1 LTKQQ
6 KTVGLLVAVLI
17 VWGAIGYQIFM
28 RLQPNSGT
36 TAIEIQRT
44 FTPQKY
50 TEKEF
55 HTIKEPYRDPFLGK
69 FPATKVIRTKK
80 VKKLTVVFPSI
91 VYNGIISGNTSQSYI
106 LTINGRQELFKLKET
121 LNEVTLLKATV
132 EEVKI
137 SYKGNKKTILLQ
149 I

>member
-1 LTKQQ
+1 MTKQQ
-6 KTVGLLVAVLI
+6 KIVGLLVAVLI

-28 RLQPNSGT
+28 SLHPNSGI
-36 TAIEIQRT
+36 TAIEVKST

-55 HTIKEPYRDPFLGK
+55 YTIKEPYRDPFLGK
-69 FPATKVIRTKK
+69 FPSTKVIRINKA
-80 VKKLTVVFPSI
+80 KKLTVVFPSI
-91 VYNGIISGNTSQSYI
+91 VYNGIISGNSSQSYI
-106 LTINGRQELFKLKET
+106 LTINGRQEVFKLKDT

-132 EEVKI
+132 EEVMI

>member
-6 KTVGLLVAVLI
+6 KIVGLLAAVLI

-55 HTIKEPYRDPFLGK
+55 YTIKEPYRDPFLGK

-80 VKKLTVVFPSI
+80 VKKLTVVFRSI

-106 LTINGRQELFKLKET
+106 LTINGRQEVFKLKET

-132 EEVKI
+132 EEVMI

>member
-1 LTKQQ
+1 MTKQQ

-28 RLQPNSGT
+28 RLQPNADT

-55 HTIKEPYRDPFLGK
+55 YTIKEPYRDPFLGK

-132 EEVKI
+132 EEVMI

>member
-1 LTKQQ
+1 
-6 KTVGLLVAVLI
+6 
-17 VWGAIGYQIFM
+17 M
-28 RLQPNSGT
+28 RLQPNAGT

-55 HTIKEPYRDPFLGK
+55 YTIKEPYRDPFLGK

-132 EEVKI
+132 VEVMI

>member
-1 LTKQQ
+1 MTKQQ

-28 RLQPNSGT
+28 RLQPNAGT

-55 HTIKEPYRDPFLGK
+55 YTIKEPYRDPFLGK

-80 VKKLTVVFPSI
+80 VKKLTVVFPGI

-132 EEVKI
+132 EEVMI

>member
-1 LTKQQ
+1 MIKQQ

-17 VWGAIGYQIFM
+17 VWGAIGYQVFM
-28 RLQPNSGT
+28 RLQSNSGI
-36 TAIEIQRT
+36 TAVEINST

-55 HTIKEPYRDPFLGK
+55 YTIKEPYRDPFSGK
-69 FPATKVIRTKK
+69 FPSTKVIRTKK
-80 VKKLTVVFPSI
+80 VKNLTVVFPSI

-106 LTINGRQELFKLKET
+106 LTINGRQEVFKLKET
-121 LNEVTLLKATV
+121 NNEVTLLKATV
-132 EEVKI
+132 EKVMI